1 MELLS
6 KLYNEQSAYAQ
17 CFQFNNALP
26 NSDCS
31 QGKTAFCE
39 KCDCFKTDL
48 IKISKG
54 FCACGD
60 TLVSLSKIF
69 LHLLDQIL

>member
-1 MELLS
+1 MKLLS
-6 KLYNEQSAYAQ
+6 KLYNVNEQSACAQ

-39 KCDCFKTDL
+39 KHDCFKTDL

-54 FCACGD
+54 FYACGD
-60 TLVSLSKIF
+60 TLVS
-69 LHLLDQIL
+69 